1 MLKLGLKLN
10 VENKEVPSLSRLHLS
25 SASPGEVSSFME
37 SLKEVIALRDGK
49 QFLQDDNDTFCFEK
63 ASQLDV
69 GSLGDA
75 LPAIYTKTTDGFDG
89 ADDRDIDF
97 DAVVK
102 HVIVH
107 EKSPPSSG
115 ATIHFNHGSY
125 YSDLERYR
133 SQQDSNEAVFG
144 HCILYA
150 DVVTSTNTILEK
162 YAQLMLPESSF
173 ADHHRNQQLL
183 HRLPTGFTATAN
195 VQVAGRGRGSNVWVS
210 PNGSLM
216 FSTVIR
222 HPAKMM
228 SHAPVVFLQ
237 YIAAIAIVEGI
248 KSYDEGFPKLPI
260 KLKWPN
266 DICEPHS
273 SPQYAICWRPY

>member
-1 MLKLGLKLN
+1 MSPFLTIFRFAAVNLDHKSKIPGYLDLVKALEEDDTKRSSFLAACLLKLGLKLN

-25 SASPGEVSSFME
+25 SAFPGEVSSFME
-37 SLKEVIALRDGK
+37 SLKEVIGLRDGK
-49 QFLQDDNDTFCFEK
+49 EYLQDDNDTFCFEK

-69 GSLGDA
+69 GSLVDA
-75 LPAIYTKTTDGFDG
+75 LPAVHTKTTNGFDG

-133 SQQDSNEAVFG
+133 SQQDSNAAVFG

-162 YAQLMLPESSF
+162 YVQLVLPVLSF
-173 ADHHRNQQLL
+173 ADH
-183 HRLPTGFTATAN
+183 
-195 VQVAGRGRGSNVWVS
+195 
-210 PNGSLM
+210 
-216 FSTVIR
+216 
-222 HPAKMM
+222 
-228 SHAPVVFLQ
+228 
-237 YIAAIAIVEGI
+237 
-248 KSYDEGFPKLPI
+248 
-260 KLKWPN
+260 
-266 DICEPHS
+266 
-273 SPQYAICWRPY
+273 